1 MTNRREFLHR
11 AGFAGGALLLE
22 RYGRP
27 AASASVP
34 RAEKP
39 LDILILGG
47 TGLTGP
53 HQVRYALARGHR
65 VTVFNRGRRNDRLP
79 TGVTELIGDRNLHQV
94 EPLRG
99 KDWDVVIDN
108 PTSLPFWVRDAAEV
122 LKGPAKQYVFIS
134 TISVYDIKGQT
145 AIDERSP
152 LLEYKSGDPLAVTQE
167 QFSKDFGNLYGP
179 LKTASEREAAKWF
192 GDRTTI
198 IRPTLIVGPGDSSFR
213 FTYWPYRIAKG
224 GEVLA
229 PGDGNDLVQNVDAR
243 DLAEWT
249 IRVVENETT
258 GVFNAAGPRSPLS
271 MAEQLHGIRAAFDGD
286 RDVSF
291 TWVPADFLAQQKVSP
306 WSDMPTWV
314 PRTDPD
320 YPGAHV
326 SNAKAVAA
334 GLTFRP
340 LATTAVDALAWF
352 NAAPEQ
358 ARAQMLK
365 AAGLDTERE
374 KAVLAAW
381 HARRPSSGGF

>member
-122 LKGPAKQYVFIS
+122 LKG
-134 TISVYDIKGQT
+134 
-145 AIDERSP
+145 
-152 LLEYKSGDPLAVTQE
+152 
-167 QFSKDFGNLYGP
+167 
-179 LKTASEREAAKWF
+179 
-192 GDRTTI
+192 
-198 IRPTLIVGPGDSSFR
+198 
-213 FTYWPYRIAKG
+213 
-224 GEVLA
+224 
-229 PGDGNDLVQNVDAR
+229 
-243 DLAEWT
+243 
-249 IRVVENETT
+249 
-258 GVFNAAGPRSPLS
+258 
-271 MAEQLHGIRAAFDGD
+271 H
-286 RDVSF
+286 
-291 TWVPADFLAQQKVSP
+291 
-306 WSDMPTWV
+306 
-314 PRTDPD
+314 
-320 YPGAHV
+320 
-326 SNAKAVAA
+326 
-334 GLTFRP
+334 
-340 LATTAVDALAWF
+340 
-352 NAAPEQ
+352 
-358 ARAQMLK
+358 
-365 AAGLDTERE
+365 
-374 KAVLAAW
+374 
-381 HARRPSSGGF
+381 